1 MTTYQDNGLRYF
13 YDVHVRMWTLY
24 KIDNEGNQ
32 VGHAEYFGNKGQL
45 KANYP
50 YLKFIAISNVI
61 IKLL

>member
-24 KIDNEGNQ
+24 KIDSEGNQ
-32 VGHAEYFGNKGQL
+32 LGPAEYFGNKSQL

-50 YLKFIAISNVI
+50 NLTFTKI
-61 IKLL
+61 L